1 MKKIITFMLIF
12 SGFYLYSFEKVIDSS
27 GNLYQICQNSK
38 ENINKLQIYIYHSN
52 GNKTL
57 LDVPTTEDSVIE
69 NYPNIIY
76 LESSKMLIILYSK
89 EREDG
94 SDLIIQTMDDK
105 FNFSPPYKISE
116 GTPLSYC
123 INPKIYRTYNIRIS
137 DNFMEITQF
146 LHLIWWQRGSLEGA
160 VYANIPL
167 IFNNLDIESKTL
179 IYLNDY
185 ISLNDKNY
193 DSSISN
199 YLYESPEIFIPK
211 ANENKLSVLFADLD
225 SLSYVILDLNYD
237 DGDTLRDRAHF
248 PDIGVKTMLDM
259 PISLSPSS
267 NVDFILSENE
277 NIALMYKNAEG
288 NYEFSY
294 YCSGWSQVAQIP
306 LINNYYEAR
315 EFVKRIIEEP
325 KY

>member
-1 MKKIITFMLIF
+1 MKKIISFMLIF

-27 GNLYQICQNSK
+27 GNLYQICQKS
-38 ENINKLQIYIYHSN
+38 EEDINKLQIYIYNPN

-57 LDVPTTEDSVIE
+57 LDVPTTEDSMIE

-94 SDLIIQTMDDK
+94 SDLFIQTMDDK
-105 FNFSPPYKISE
+105 FNFSSPNKISE

-123 INPKIYRTYNIRIS
+123 INPKVYRTYNIKVS

-146 LHLIWWQRGSLEGA
+146 LHFIWWQRGSMEGA

-167 IFNNLDIESKTL
+167 IFNRLDIESKTL

-185 ISLNDKNY
+185 ISLDGKNY
-193 DSSISN
+193 DRSISN

-211 ANENKLSVLFADLD
+211 SNENKLSVLFADLN

-237 DGDTLRDRAHF
+237 NEDTLRDRAHF

-259 PISLSPSS
+259 PLSLSPSS
-267 NVDFILSENE
+267 NVDFLLSDNG
-277 NIALMYKNAEG
+277 NIALIYKNEEV
-288 NYEFSY
+288 YEFAY
-294 YCSGWSQVAQIP
+294 YCSGWSKVAKIP